1 MPEVV
6 RSVKKQGAK
15 NREINNSIKEVMT
28 TIMENREKAEK
39 ERLAKYQ
46 AKKEC
51 LKNDED

>member
-15 NREINNSIKEVMT
+15 NREINSSIKDVMA

-46 AKKEC
+46 KKETEE
-51 LKNDED
+51 LSNE